1 MREHLLF
8 HADCTVQQSKAR
20 YFSFVNQKF
29 YKELSE
35 KTMEVDELLVS
46 ISGKTILQV
55 KEQNQKIIEIEDAV
69 SKVIVCINKNYC
81 Q

>member
-1 MREHLLF
+1 
-8 HADCTVQQSKAR
+8 
-20 YFSFVNQKF
+20 
-29 YKELSE
+29 
-35 KTMEVDELLVS
+35 MEVDELLVS